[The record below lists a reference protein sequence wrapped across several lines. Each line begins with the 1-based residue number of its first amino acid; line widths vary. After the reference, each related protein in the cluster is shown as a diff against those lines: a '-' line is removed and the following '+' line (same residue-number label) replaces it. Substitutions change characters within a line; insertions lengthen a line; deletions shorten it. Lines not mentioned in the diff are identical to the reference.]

1 MYGLITVESYA
12 ARKRG
17 DASVS
22 AARLYELIAS
32 GHLPHVIFDGKPF
45 VREAE
50 LTEWIKENLLVEH
63 PGMSYPKALIIAP
76 RKDLVRRIPPAL
88 LPMAEHLHMLPEP
101 FYPAGIYFL
110 VKGDEVVYA
119 GQSVGPVARVISHR
133 NEGAKNFDY
142 AVFLPVPKERLDEVE
157 GAFIRV
163 LKPALNSGYP
173 YPKTGK
179 ETEVLAEYGLS
190 REAA

>member
-1 MYGLITVESYA
+1 MYGLITVENYV
-12 ARKRG
+12 ARRRG
-17 DASVS
+17 DASLS
-22 AARLYELIAS
+22 AERLFDLIAS
-32 GHLPHVIFDGKPF
+32 GHLPHVVFDGKPF

-50 LTEWIKENLLVEH
+50 VTEWVRENLLVEH
-63 PGMSYPKALIIAP
+63 PGASYPKTLIISP
-76 RKDLVRRIPPAL
+76 RKDLVQRIPPAL

-110 VKGDEVVYA
+110 VKGEEVIYA
-119 GQSVGPVARVISHR
+119 GQSVCPIARVIGHR
-133 NEGAKNFDY
+133 AEGIKEFDY

-163 LKPALNSGYP
+163 LKPPLNSGYP

-179 ETEVLAEYGLS
+179 EADVLAAYGLP